1 MKIPFNISI
10 TSSSSTENVNHLVEN
25 PFSISEK
32 IFTKLCMEW
41 FQKLYPEYKALLITS
56 CTKAMEL
63 IALSINIQ
71 EGDEIIMPSF
81 SYVGVANSFAN
92 LGAKLVL
99 QDIDPETM
107 NIDSNL
113 LESAITAKTKA
124 VVIMHYGG
132 VTCEMEKIVEICKRR
147 NIILIEDNAQGIGGT
162 YHDIPLGSFGDFSC
176 ISFDSLKNISC
187 GEGGVLLYKKK
198 FEKSVAVCFENGT
211 NRNDFSEGKVE
222 YYEWVD
228 RGSKFAISE
237 FNAAILYPLLL
248 NTETITDTRK
258 ERWQKLYD
266 SIFQEEKIKHLL
278 TPKLLLY
285 NHNAHIFFLKC
296 AHKKERDT
304 LMKFLNS
311 KEISCSFHYTP
322 LHSSVQGKK
331 LGLHLPD
338 DKHTTKESER
348 LLRLPMYNSLS
359 DSDIEYII
367 ENLVSFFKIG

>member
-1 MKIPFNISI
+1 MKIPFNISS
-10 TSSSSTENVNHLVEN
+10 TSSSSTENVKHLVEN
-25 PFSISEK
+25 PLSISEK
-32 IFTKLCMEW
+32 FFTKLCIEW
-41 FQKLYPEYKALLITS
+41 FQKVYPEYKALLVTS

-63 IALSINIQ
+63 IALSIDIQ

-132 VTCEMEKIVEICKRR
+132 VACEMKKIVEICKQR
-147 NIILIEDNAQGIGGT
+147 NIVLIEDNAQGIGAT

-187 GEGGVLLYKKK
+187 GEGGVLLYKEK
-198 FEKSVAVCFENGT
+198 FTKSVDVCFENGT

-222 YYEWVD
+222 YYEWVN

-296 AHKKERDT
+296 AHKKERDA

-331 LGLHLPD
+331 LGLHLPND
-338 DKHTTKESER
+338 THTTKESER
-348 LLRLPMYNSLS
+348 LLRLPMYNTLT
-359 DSDIEYII
+359 DSNIEYITD
-367 ENLVSFFKIG
+367 NLISFFKTA